1 MGLVP
6 VDSESPEKL
15 KSFVQAEIAR
25 WGDIVR
31 SAGLGGME

>member
-15 KSFVQAEIAR
+15 KSFVQAEITR
-25 WGDIVR
+25 WGDIVKR
-31 SAGLGGME
+31 AGLAGLE